1 MRTKLTVLLGACA
14 ALATA
19 AATQAAPIPVA
30 QYTFATKADVGAFQ
44 NASAGKCARKW
55 RRTTERTKK
64 KDGEQGT
71 TMGGAMAVTLG
82 KGASSCVLR
91 TSVIADSSDIAPDQI
106 VNATVSAGR
115 GGSAKLQKRAFM
127 GVTVRQSDTAGY
139 ELRVLPMAQQWQVM
153 RDPKGAG
160 PPAEL
165 AAGSGKFIRAGT
177 KPNTLALRA
186 FDFGGTQT
194 NLVAAI
200 NGRNVVS
207 TTESTTD
214 QPDGRRNGIT
224 VGVKGT
230 GAGTGV
236 VGVFDEVTIQV
247 PNPF

>member
-1 MRTKLTVLLGACA
+1 MRVKLTALITLGA
-14 ALATA
+14 ALAVTA
-19 AATQAAPIPVA
+19 ITQAAPIPVA
-30 QYTFATKADVGAFQ
+30 QYTFDTKADVAAFQ
-44 NASAGKCARKW
+44 NASSGKCTRKW
-55 RRTTERTKK
+55 RQTAAKQQGG
-64 KDGEQGT
+64 KDGA

-82 KGASSCVLR
+82 SGTNACVLR
-91 TSVIADSSDIAPDQI
+91 TSVVADSSDLAPDQI

-115 GGSAKLQKRAFM
+115 GGTEKLQKKAYM

-139 ELRVLPMAQQWQVM
+139 ELRVLPMAQQWQVI

-160 PPAEL
+160 APAEM
-165 AAGSGKFIRAGT
+165 AAGSSKFIRAGT
-177 KPNTLALRA
+177 KPNRLAIRA

-207 TTESTTD
+207 TTDSATD
-214 QPDGRRNGIT
+214 QPDGRRNGIAL
-224 VGVKGT
+224 GVKGT